1 MVHESTIFLLCQR
14 ISGIPSQ
21 LLISSKKVSFHT
33 LRRFNTCFRR
43 NGPPRHRDAVPTLG
57 CSSGNLV
64 SSVITMECF
73 AIDKFWTQ
81 TDQSSFVHPEV
92 LCSMLLSRLLATM
105 VAFVV
110 ICFLHLSSKRRFFF
124 VWHCDVLDV
133 LGRSVWLA
141 VVICGIHIP
150 RIIII
155 IIQKVDSS

>member
-1 MVHESTIFLLCQR
+1 MLNAVVHESTIFLLCQH

-64 SSVITMECF
+64 SRCF
-73 AIDKFWTQ
+73 QCLDGVLLPCPNATWIYLG
-81 TDQSSFVHPEV
+81 PEV

-110 ICFLHLSSKRRFFF
+110 ICFLHLSSKTRFFCMALC
-124 VWHCDVLDV
+124 HCDV
-133 LGRSVWLA
+133 LGRSECT
-141 VVICGIHIP
+141 VVNIH
-150 RIIII
+150 
-155 IIQKVDSS
+155 